1 MIAATYGDGK
11 YVLDRVG
18 RIEQV
23 ASGNAHALQDI
34 HGAVSGKITL
44 IKSRP
49 HVNLTSLD
57 SANRQI
63 TKEDDELIQHNLDS
77 PAVERVLELFAE
89 FRKRLLNGTGTWL
102 EKEALFTAW
111 SEQDIPI
118 LWIFGGPGSGKSHLS
133 TWAINH
139 LEKLYVQDQGIPSV
153 VIAFFYVRDNE
164 AQLRDA
170 NSILKVLAWQIA
182 HVDPAFKK
190 HAAKVCKT
198 RKKIVSAEDTWNNLF
213 LDFYR
218 ATQSSDRSAMLVID
232 GLDEAPKTARTT
244 ILGLC
249 QDLLVQD
256 SNGLGPRIQVAIIG
270 RITLKGDMEF
280 EREERFI
287 EVSPEKNKDDIERYI
302 DKRLSELELIKKL
315 EQIDREQVQ
324 KLPKQHA
331 KSMALKVKKKLKD
344 KILSSANG
352 IFLWAQ
358 LLLDT
363 LKGKE
368 AHEIER
374 ILNAPPQSL
383 EEMFRHIFERLAAEE
398 DDLHTIRRLLSWM
411 AYARRPLCFGEVDLI
426 LSLPS
431 RSPNLLLWDAFCGKF
446 SSIFHMDFPEGYVEN
461 TNKNRR
467 ESASRSDEPKN
478 QINGNSATA
487 AENQPEENCQRG
499 ANEGYSGL
507 EASDTDEDSFPSDD
521 ESDFDD
527 DNQQFTLL
535 DISSDGGL
543 EAPVS
548 AASSGVPRTIQ
559 AYSDYQLRTVITFSH
574 QQVRDFLIPQQ
585 ERAPM
590 ALDIDNK
597 RSQVDITI
605 TCLDILRLGNAER
618 RRSRFLADYPSR
630 NLIHH
635 LEHID
640 RAAIEPEDVRKI
652 VDGLYWYFHELGG
665 ARALAFAPSDGNSD
679 AWDDYWMTWVATD
692 RYSKIV
698 RSWFEQGDIL
708 RNSRDDDAIAWMKAA
723 AHSTKQLFGPWVEN
737 LARIWLEKTGF
748 DDETYLDKCEMIIW
762 LMHGLLSLVG
772 LPFNLQA

>member
-1 MIAATYGDGK
+1 MSTGS
-11 YVLDRVG
+11 
-18 RIEQV
+18 E
-23 ASGNAHALQDI
+23 
-34 HGAVSGKITL
+34 
-44 IKSRP
+44 
-49 HVNLTSLD
+49 
-57 SANRQI
+57 NRQI

-89 FRKRLLNGTGTWL
+89 FRKRLLSGTGTWL
-102 EKEALFTAW
+102 EKETLFTAW

-153 VIAFFYVRDNE
+153 AIAFFYVRDNE

-170 NSILKVLAWQIA
+170 NTILKALAWQIA
-182 HVDPAFKK
+182 HVDPVFKK
-190 HAAKVCKT
+190 HAADVCKT
-198 RKKIVSAEDTWNNLF
+198 RKKIVSAEDTWKNLF
-213 LDFYR
+213 LDFYHSP
-218 ATQSSDRSAMLVID
+218 QSSDRSAMLVID
-232 GLDEAPKTARTT
+232 GLDEAPKAARTT

-287 EVSPEKNKDDIERYI
+287 GVSPEKNKDDIERYI

-315 EQIDREQVQ
+315 EQMDRGQAQ
-324 KLPKQHA
+324 KAPKQQA
-331 KSMALKVKKKLKD
+331 KPMAPKVKRKLKD

-374 ILNAPPQSL
+374 ILNAPPQSS

-411 AYARRPLCFGEVDLI
+411 AYARRPLYFGEADLI

-431 RSPNLLLWDAFCGKF
+431 RSPNLLLWDAFRGKF
-446 SSIFHMDFPEGYVEN
+446 SSIFHMDFPVGYIKD
-461 TNKNRR
+461 TYQD
-467 ESASRSDEPKN
+467 RSDSIINSN
-478 QINGNSATA
+478 QL
-487 AENQPEENCQRG
+487 ENQLNG
-499 ANEGYSGL
+499 DSGL
-507 EASDTDEDSFPSDD
+507 HASDSDEDLSSSDD
-521 ESDFDD
+521 ESETNDD
-527 DNQQFTLL
+527 AQTFTLF
-535 DISSDGGL
+535 DVSSDGAL
-543 EAPVS
+543 EAPAS
-548 AASSGVPRTIQ
+548 AASSGGPRTIQ
-559 AYSDYQLRTVITFSH
+559 AYSDYQLRTIITFSH
-574 QQVRDFLIPQQ
+574 QQVRDFLVPQQ
-585 ERAPM
+585 DRAPM
-590 ALDIDNK
+590 ALDIDNR
-597 RSQVDITI
+597 RSQVDIII
-605 TCLDILRLGNAER
+605 TCLDMLRLGNAEQ

-630 NLIHH
+630 NFIHH
-635 LEHID
+635 LELID
-640 RAAIEPEDVRKI
+640 RSAIEPEDARKI
-652 VDGLYWYFHELGG
+652 TDGLFWYFHELAG

-679 AWDDYWMTWVATD
+679 AWDDYWLTWVATD

-698 RSWFEQGDIL
+698 RSWFEQGNIL
-708 RNSRDDDAIAWMKAA
+708 RDTRDDDAIVWMKDA
-723 AHSTKQLFGPWVEN
+723 AHSIKQLFRPWVEN

-748 DDETYLDKCEMIIW
+748 DDETYLDKCETIIW
-762 LMHGLLSLVG
+762 LMHGLLSLVSHCQT
-772 LPFNLQA
+772 L